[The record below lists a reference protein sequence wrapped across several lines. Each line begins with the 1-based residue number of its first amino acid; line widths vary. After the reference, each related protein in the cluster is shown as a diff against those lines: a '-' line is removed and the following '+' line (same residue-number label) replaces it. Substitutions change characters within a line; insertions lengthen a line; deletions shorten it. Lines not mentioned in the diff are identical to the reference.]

1 MGADIVFENLG
12 ISIQTLDPVAFSIFG
27 LEIYWY
33 GIIIS
38 TAILAGLLTAT
49 SIAKKTG
56 QNPETYTEL
65 LIYGL
70 VGSIVGAR
78 LYYVAFSWEYY
89 KNDIIKIFALR
100 EGGIAILGGV
110 IGGAI
115 VCILFAKWKKI
126 NPLLIM
132 DTCAAGMILGQ
143 AIGRWGNFFNMEA
156 FGGYTESLFAMAINV
171 EKAKYL
177 PQELMD
183 KLLVIDQTQYI
194 QVHPTFFYEFAW
206 NLAVFIII
214 MMFIYKKKFDGEVV
228 CMYFVGYGLGRVW
241 IEGLR
246 TDQLLIGN
254 TNIPVSQL
262 LAGILVIVFSFI
274 WIRMRRNLKPNEN

>member
-1 MGADIVFENLG
+1 
-12 ISIQTLDPVAFSIFG
+12 
-27 LEIYWY
+27 
-33 GIIIS
+33 
-38 TAILAGLLTAT
+38 LTAT
-49 SIAKKTG
+49 TIAKKTG

-89 KNDIIKIFALR
+89 RNDIMKIFALR

-115 VCILFAKWKKI
+115 VCLIFAKWKKLS
-126 NPLLIM
+126 PLVIM
-132 DTCAAGMILGQ
+132 DTSAAGMILGQ

-156 FGGYTESLFAMAINV
+156 FGGYSDNLFAMAINI

-177 PQELMD
+177 PQELME
-183 KLLVIDQTQYI
+183 KLVIMDGAQYI
-194 QVHPTFFYEFAW
+194 QVHPTFLYESIW
-206 NLAVFIII
+206 NLAVFAVI
-214 MMFIYKKKFDGEVV
+214 MLYIFRKKFDGEIV
-228 CMYFVGYGLGRVW
+228 CIYFVGYGLGRVW

-254 TNIPVSQL
+254 TSIPVSQL
-262 LAGILVIVFSFI
+262 LAGILVIVFSII
-274 WIRMRRNLKPNEN
+274 WVGKRKQLKIKQN